1 MRTAAAALVIG
12 FFLALVPPS
21 ATAAGGDI
29 SFGCSPGPANC
40 SGWFKVPV
48 TVHFTI
54 TPNAGNSLSN
64 ITGCGD
70 LSVSSD
76 TPGISQTC
84 SATVSDGTTSTTLSA
99 TASVKKDGTPPV
111 INGIS
116 APAPD
121 KNGWHNH
128 PFSISVNATDATSGI
143 ASCPGASYAGPD
155 TASGSFS
162 ATCVDNA
169 GNSASGGSL
178 SFKYD
183 ATPPGVSAS
192 ISRGPD
198 SNGWYNHPVSFG
210 ASGSDNLSGLA
221 GCSGGTY
228 SGPDTGGTS
237 VGVSC
242 SDNAGN
248 SGTTSLSLKY
258 DATPPSV
265 SSASFDRQPDANG
278 WYNHPV
284 KVTFTG
290 SDNVSGASCSSTTY
304 SGPDNPNVTVT
315 GTCVDGAGNTSG
327 TGTSPAFKYDS
338 TPPKLS
344 NIGVSVNDKYVALTW
359 TASPDTTSVD
369 VTRAPGTE
377 GADPSTVYTGLGS
390 RYDDHAVKN
399 KVKYSYTITAVD
411 QAANKV
417 VDTVTVVPAAA
428 LYSPA
433 QGAVVHSPPLL
444 AWKAVR
450 GATYYNVQLL
460 RSGRKILSV
469 WPLKTKFRVPRTWA
483 YRGKK
488 YKLTRASYEWRVWPG
503 VGKRS
508 ANKYGPLIGHSTFV
522 FR

>member
-1 MRTAAAALVIG
+1 VRTALAALVV
-12 FFLALVPPS
+12 ALVVVMIPQA
-21 ATAAGGDI
+21 ATAAPLTVTCNGG
-29 SFGCSPGPANC
+29 GCDT
-40 SGWFKVPV
+40 SGWYK
-48 TVHFTI
+48 T
-54 TPNAGNSLSN
+54 N
-64 ITGCGD
+64 ITVAFAWDPVGVVSTNGCD
-70 LSVSSD
+70 TVTISSD
-76 TPGISQTC
+76 TSGHAFDC
-84 SATVSDGTTSTTLSA
+84 TVTYG
-99 TASVKKDGTPPV
+99 GTPPSTV
-111 INGIS
+111 ESKFTIRRDATPPSISGASLSRGPDRNGWYDHPVGIS
-116 APAPD
+116 F
-121 KNGWHNH
+121 NGN
-128 PFSISVNATDATSGI
+128 DATSGI
-143 ASCPGASYAGPD
+143 AGCTSTAYGGPD
-155 TASGSFS
+155 TGGATVTGSCS
-162 ATCVDNA
+162 DNA
-169 GNSASGGSL
+169 GNVSGTATSPTIR
-178 SFKYD
+178 YD
-183 ATPPGVSAS
+183 ATPPHVSGS

-237 VGVSC
+237 IGVSC

-248 SGTTSLSLKY
+248 VGASSVSLKY
-258 DATPPSV
+258 DSSPPSV
-265 SSASFDRQPDANG
+265 TSSSFDRQPDANG

-284 KVTFTG
+284 KVSFAG
-290 SDNVSGASCSSTTY
+290 SDDASGASCSSTTY
-304 SGPDNPNVTVT
+304 SGPDNANATVS

-327 TGTSPAFKYDS
+327 TATSPAFKYDS

-359 TASPDTTSVD
+359 TASPDTTEVD
-369 VTRAPGTE
+369 VTRTPGTA

-399 KVKYSYTITAVD
+399 KVKYSYTLTAVD
-411 QAANKV
+411 QAANKT

-460 RSGRKILSV
+460 RGGRKILSV
-469 WPLKTKFRVPRTWA
+469 WPLKTKYRVTRTWA
-483 YRGKK
+483 FRGKK

-503 VGKRS
+503 IGKRS
-508 ANKYGPLIGHSTFV
+508 ANKYGSLIGHSTFV